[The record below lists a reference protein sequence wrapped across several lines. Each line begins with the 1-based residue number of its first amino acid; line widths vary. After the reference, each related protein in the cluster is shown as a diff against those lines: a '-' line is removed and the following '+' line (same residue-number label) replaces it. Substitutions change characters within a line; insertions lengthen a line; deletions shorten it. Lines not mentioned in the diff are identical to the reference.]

1 MLLRPLRFAPIICL
15 ALTIPSAADQQ
26 ERDRAHIPDQYKW
39 KLQDLY
45 PSDEAWNAAKEKAT
59 AEIPSIRPFKGTLGT
74 SASHLADA
82 LDLTARLNKDVFR
95 LYSYASLN
103 SDQDTRVPKYRGM
116 VQEMV
121 QVASQLGAE
130 TAFMEPEILK
140 IDQAVIDRFVSSEP
154 RLKIYQFY
162 LQDIQRRRPHTGSDA
177 EEPCSPRPRSSETR
191 RPRSL
196 EFSRTRTFRTRP
208 SRSATASR

>member
-59 AEIPSIRPFKGTLGT
+59 AEIPSIRPFKGTLDT

-140 IDQAVIDRFVSSEP
+140 IDQAVADRFVSSEP

-208 SRSATASR
+208 SRSATGSR